1 MEFKMCTIASG
12 SSGNCTYLQAGNV
25 SILIDAGISGK
36 KIEQGLQEIGVLPQA
51 IQGIFITHEHSDHIK
66 GVGIFSRRYD
76 VPIYATQPTWLTMQD
91 ENMLGKIKE
100 ENIKILEKE
109 KTLAFDELRI
119 FPYSIY
125 HDATDP
131 VGYTFNYDD
140 KKITLATDLGMV
152 DERILANLRGTNG
165 ILLEFNHDVN
175 MLEAGGYPFY
185 LKKRILSDVGH
196 LSNEVAA
203 QVLIDIYHKDLQ
215 WAILGHLSRE
225 NNLPDLAYLTAKN
238 ALEENNLHIGKDIE
252 VIVASRDSVSPVY
265 SV

>member
-12 SSGNCTYLQAGNV
+12 SSGNCTYVQAGDV
-25 SILIDAGISGK
+25 RILIDAGISGK
-36 KIEQGLQEIGVLPQA
+36 KIEQGLKEIGVSPET
-51 IQGIFITHEHSDHIK
+51 IQGIFITHEHNDHIK
-66 GVGIFSRRYD
+66 GVGIYSRRYD
-76 VPIYATQPTWLTMQD
+76 TPIYATQKTWITMQE

-109 KTLAFDELRI
+109 KTLMIDDLSI

-131 VGYTFNYDD
+131 VGYTFNYSQ

-152 DERILANLRGTNG
+152 DERILEHLKGANG

-175 MLEAGGYPFY
+175 MLEAGSYPFY

-203 QVLIDIYHKDLQ
+203 KVLIDIYHQDLK
-215 WAILGHLSRE
+215 WVILGHLSKE
-225 NNLPDLAYLTAKN
+225 NNLPDLAYITAKN
-238 ALEENNLHIGKDIE
+238 ALEENDLHIGEDIE
-252 VIVASRDSVSPVY
+252 VIVASRDTVSPIY